1 MSNAVI
7 VIFTLIAALGIYFS
21 RRHATAFLLPAA
33 GALIIAVR
41 TGFVF
46 FSPVY
51 ILAVAGTGFIFFA
64 LGRLFPRAKKLMSA
78 LGVIVVWALML
89 MRIC

>member
-7 VIFTLIAALGIYFS
+7 IIFTLIAALGIYFS
-21 RRHATAFLLPAA
+21 RRHALAFLLPWA

-41 TGFVF
+41 TKFVF
-46 FSPVY
+46 FSSVY
-51 ILAVAGTGFIFFA
+51 ILAVFAAGFIFFA
-64 LGRLFPRAKKLMSA
+64 LGRFFPHAKKLMSA
-78 LGVIVVWALML
+78 LGVISVWILML